1 MFFGLSGV
9 PGFAVA
15 GFAVAGLLPLAGCVA
30 AVDDAVVP
38 ELPIGVVAG
47 SAGSDVN
54 GVGSGGKGFERTP
67 ATISF
72 MPSVV

>member
-1 MFFGLSGV
+1 M
-9 PGFAVA
+9 
-15 GFAVAGLLPLAGCVA
+15 LPAAGCVV
-30 AVDDAVVP
+30 AVVDAVVP

-47 SAGSDVN
+47 SVGNDVS
-54 GVGSGGKGFERTP
+54 GVGSGGKGFDKTD

>member
-9 PGFAVA
+9 PV
-15 GFAVAGLLPLAGCVA
+15 FAVAGLLPLAGCVA
-30 AVDDAVVP
+30 AVVDAVVP

-47 SAGSDVN
+47 SAGNDVN
-54 GVGSGGKGFERTP
+54 GVGSGGKGFDKTD